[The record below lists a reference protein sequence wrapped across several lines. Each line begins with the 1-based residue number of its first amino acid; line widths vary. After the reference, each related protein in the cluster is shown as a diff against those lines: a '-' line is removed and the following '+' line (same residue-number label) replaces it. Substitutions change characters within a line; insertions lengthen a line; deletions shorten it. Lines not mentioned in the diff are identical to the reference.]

1 MFVSLTFNISYKTFE
16 YLKMEVIMEHDTTIT
31 VEQNNLELD
40 WNQIRL
46 FKNKSN
52 WMILIHMVIE

>member
-52 WMILIHMVIE
+52 

>member
-16 YLKMEVIMEHDTTIT
+16 YLKMEVIMEHDTTII
-31 VEQNNLELD
+31 VEQNNLELG